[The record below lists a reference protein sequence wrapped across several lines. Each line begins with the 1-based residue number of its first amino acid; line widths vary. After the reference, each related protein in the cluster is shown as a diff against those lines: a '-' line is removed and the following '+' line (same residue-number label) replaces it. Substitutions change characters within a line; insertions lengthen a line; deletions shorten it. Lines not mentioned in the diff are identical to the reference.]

1 MIRLLTLA
9 IAAGFAAAQ
18 PLSAQIPQTEY
29 AQRRQALAA
38 RSSDGITLVF
48 GAPEPARDYEG
59 FFQSSPFEYLT
70 GLSREAN
77 AALVMVKSGSNVKSV
92 VFVREREPARE
103 AWMGER
109 LGTAGVTQLTGL
121 TARPIDELRTVLDS
135 LARTGLTLLVAGE
148 LGEEGALTREGQ
160 MVRGIVES
168 LPSLKVMPDSRLMN
182 QLRGTKSPAEI
193 ELIRKAVEITVEAQR
208 NAMRAMEPGMNEFEI
223 QALIEYTFRRNGA
236 DRPSFAT
243 IVGSGPNSTTLH
255 YNADDRFMNAGE
267 LVVMDIGASYRGYA
281 ADVTRTV
288 PVSGTFTPDQRAIY
302 EIVRNAQAA
311 AERQAKVGARA
322 QLMTDSS
329 NIVIAAGLAKL
340 GLTESASATFDCGED
355 GANQCP
361 QYRLYYFHGLG
372 HGIGLDVHD
381 PEQFYFT
388 GLIARGSA
396 FTIEPGI
403 YVRADILDHLAD
415 TPRNRAMIEKL
426 KPAVVRYRNTGV
438 RIEDDYIV
446 TDKGVEWISKA
457 PREIAEIEGLMR
469 ETYAGPG
476 ARNADVVNWYR
487 KENGSRE
494 SGVGS
499 RKP

>member
-1 MIRLLTLA
+1 MIRLAALA
-9 IAAGFAAAQ
+9 VAAVFAAAQ
-18 PLSAQIPQTEY
+18 PYSAQIPQTEY
-29 AQRRQALAA
+29 AQRRQAMAA
-38 RSSDGITLVF
+38 RSSDGITLVV
-48 GAPEPARDYEG
+48 GAPEPERDYEL
-59 FFQSSPFEYLT
+59 FFQASPLEYLT
-70 GLSREAN
+70 GLSREAD
-77 AALVMVKSGSNVKSV
+77 AALVMVKSGSTVQSI

-109 LGTAGVTQLTGL
+109 LGTARATQLTGL
-121 TARPIDELRTVLDS
+121 PSRPIDELGGVLDS
-135 LARTGLTLLVAGE
+135 LVRTGLTLFVAGE
-148 LGEEGALTREGQ
+148 LGEEGALTLEGQ
-160 MVRGIVES
+160 MVRGIRERH
-168 LPSLKVMPDSRLMN
+168 PSLKVMPHGRFID
-182 QLRGTKSPAEI
+182 QLRGTKSATEL
-193 ELIRKAVEITVEAQR
+193 ELIRKAVDITVEAHR

-255 YNADDRFMNAGE
+255 YYVDDRFMNAGE

-288 PVSGTFTPDQRAIY
+288 PVSGTFTLDQRAIY

-329 NIVIAAGLAKL
+329 NVVIAAGLAKL
-340 GLTESASATFDCGED
+340 GLTESASATFDCGGD
-355 GANQCP
+355 GEKQCQ

-403 YVRADILDHLAD
+403 YVRSDILDHLPN
-415 TPRNRAMIEKL
+415 TPRNRAIIEKL
-426 KPAVVRYRNTGV
+426 KPAVARYRNTGV

-446 TDKGVEWISKA
+446 TDKGLEWISRA
-457 PREIAEIEGLMR
+457 PREITEIEALMR

-476 ARNADVVNWYR
+476 ARNPDVVNWYR
-487 KENGSRE
+487 QR
-494 SGVGS
+494 
-499 RKP
+499 